1 MFVCFY
7 HASRNGQRDN
17 RKCKRYCKDNAHKNA
32 AALFSANA
40 LPRQLQTLHFCLRS
54 DSGFPP
60 AVRFAADYTPYC
72 KLKTLR
78 TAFSVP
84 YNNVRRARLH
94 ILCVENTPPKN
105 KKQPNKR
112 LPFLGSF
119 PQQSSAIQNSRT
131 IAVISR
137 TDAAAITIPE
147 NTQRQTKFVFG
158 VVRTYFSVT
167 FPCSKSFFKSGEI

>member
-1 MFVCFY
+1 M
-7 HASRNGQRDN
+7 Q
-17 RKCKRYCKDNAHKNA
+17 
-32 AALFSANA
+32 
-40 LPRQLQTLHFCLRS
+40 
-54 DSGFPP
+54 
-60 AVRFAADYTPYC
+60 RFAVSQKNRSEAITISAFSLSLLYNA
-72 KLKTLR
+72 KNREFSTLR
-78 TAFSVP
+78 CKNRRRPTEIECRLFCCPILLSRCRFCSFLKLLSYRHTA
-84 YNNVRRARLH
+84 
-94 ILCVENTPPKN
+94 
-105 KKQPNKR
+105 KR